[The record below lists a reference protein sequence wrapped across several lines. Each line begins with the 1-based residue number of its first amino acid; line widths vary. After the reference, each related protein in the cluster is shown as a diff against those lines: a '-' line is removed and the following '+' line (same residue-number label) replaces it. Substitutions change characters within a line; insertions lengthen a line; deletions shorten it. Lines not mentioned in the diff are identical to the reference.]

1 MWIPVPVP
9 LWVLGSAIKG
19 QEICPA
25 GEIPP
30 PQTTLKSREMEYP
43 AGAPLLQ
50 LLTVLGVKATPAQGS
65 SLWCSLWLLL
75 HSFSAESTWLRSTSL
90 TMNYEQRASSKGHS
104 LLIWPRLGMEFETVS
119 PSGTQKGKEGV
130 SISGRATSAGTGTK
144 E

>member
-1 MWIPVPVP
+1 MLLGTPSLPRVNSCISSLPFSYRNLLPQSQKAHVLMWIPVPVP

-50 LLTVLGVKATPAQGS
+50 LLTVLGMKATPAQGS

-90 TMNYEQRASSKGHS
+90 TMNYEQCASSKGHS
-104 LLIWPRLGMEFETVS
+104 LLI
-119 PSGTQKGKEGV
+119 
-130 SISGRATSAGTGTK
+130 
-144 E
+144 

>member
-1 MWIPVPVP
+1 MWIPASVP
-9 LWVLGSAIKG
+9 LWVLGSAIMG
-19 QEICPA
+19 QEIPPA

-43 AGAPLLQ
+43 AGAPSLL
-50 LLTVLGVKATPAQGS
+50 LLTVLGMKATLAQWS

-90 TMNYEQRASSKGHS
+90 TMNYEQCASSKGFS
-104 LLIWPRLGMEFETVS
+104 LLIWPWLGMEFETVS
-119 PSGTQKGKEGV
+119 LSSTQKGKEGV
-130 SISGRATSAGTGTK
+130 SISGRAASAGTGTK